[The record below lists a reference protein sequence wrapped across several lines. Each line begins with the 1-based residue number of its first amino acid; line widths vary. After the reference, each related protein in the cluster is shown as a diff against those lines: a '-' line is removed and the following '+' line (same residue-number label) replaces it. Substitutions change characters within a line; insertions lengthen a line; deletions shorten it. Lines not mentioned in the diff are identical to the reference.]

1 MKLPLK
7 TRQLQAD
14 FFVVLTS
21 FLISNQLPTYIKKQ
35 TNEQTNKQTS
45 KLTNDSKTKQNKSD
59 IRIAPQC
66 LCAKAKQQQ
75 QQQQQQQ
82 QLRGIIAMFHTMS
95 PFRSERDLRS
105 CELTYKLY
113 KIY

>member
-59 IRIAPQC
+59 IWIAPQC
-66 LCAKAKQQQ
+66 LCAKAKAKAKQQQ
-75 QQQQQQQ
+75 QQQQQNCVV
-82 QLRGIIAMFHTMS
+82 S
-95 PFRSERDLRS
+95 
-105 CELTYKLY
+105 
-113 KIY
+113 